1 MSKKLSLAILLS
13 GNGTN
18 FQAIVDSIENGRL
31 KAAIKIVISNNKDAF
46 GLKRAKKHNIKN
58 LCLDHKD
65 FEDRKSYDQK
75 LKEVIKQESVDFIIL
90 AGFMRILGS
99 DFVKN
104 FPNKIINIHPSL
116 LPKFGGKGF
125 YGHHVHKSVLESNEE
140 ESGITIHLVN
150 EKYDEGKILFQ
161 KSTPIFDNDD
171 VASLSSRI
179 HNLEYKY
186 YPQII
191 EKYLL
196 NQL

>member
-1 MSKKLSLAILLS
+1 MFRLALFAS
-13 GNGTN
+13 GSGTN
-18 FQAIVDSIENGRL
+18 VQNICEYFHNHNSIKPEIVLSDKE
-31 KAAIKIVISNNKDAF
+31 DAYA
-46 GLKRAKKHNIKN
+46 LERAKHLNIKSEYFN
-58 LCLDHKD
+58 YISTSSEELLAKIKDHK
-65 FEDRKSYDQK
+65 
-75 LKEVIKQESVDFIIL
+75 VTHIIL
-90 AGFMRILGS
+90 AGYLRLVPSKIIKTF
-99 DFVKN
+99 K
-104 FPNKIINIHPSL
+104 NKILNIHPSL

-125 YGHHVHKSVLESNEE
+125 YGHHVHKSVLESNEP

-171 VASLSSRI
+171 VESLSSRI

>member
-1 MSKKLSLAILLS
+1 MFRLALFAS
-13 GNGTN
+13 GSGTN
-18 FQAIVDSIENGRL
+18 VQNICEYFQNHNSIKSEIVLSDKE
-31 KAAIKIVISNNKDAF
+31 DAYA
-46 GLKRAKKHNIKN
+46 LERAKHLNVKSEHFNYISTSSEELLAKIK
-58 LCLDHKD
+58 DHK
-65 FEDRKSYDQK
+65 
-75 LKEVIKQESVDFIIL
+75 VTHIIL
-90 AGFMRILGS
+90 AGYLRLMPSKIIKTF
-99 DFVKN
+99 K
-104 FPNKIINIHPSL
+104 NKILNIHPSL

-125 YGHHVHKSVLESNEE
+125 YGQHVHKSVLESNEA

-171 VASLSSRI
+171 VESLSSRI

>member
-1 MSKKLSLAILLS
+1 MPSKI
-13 GNGTN
+13 
-18 FQAIVDSIENGRL
+18 
-31 KAAIKIVISNNKDAF
+31 IKTFK
-46 GLKRAKKHNIKN
+46 
-58 LCLDHKD
+58 
-65 FEDRKSYDQK
+65 
-75 LKEVIKQESVDFIIL
+75 
-90 AGFMRILGS
+90 
-99 DFVKN
+99 
-104 FPNKIINIHPSL
+104 NKILNIHPSL

-125 YGHHVHKSVLESNEE
+125 YGHHVHKSVLESNEP

-171 VASLSSRI
+171 VESLSSRI

>member
-1 MSKKLSLAILLS
+1 MFRLALFAS
-13 GNGTN
+13 GSGTN
-18 FQAIVDSIENGRL
+18 VQNICEYFQNHNSIKPEIVLSDKEDAYALESD
-31 KAAIKIVISNNKDAF
+31 NNFNKMCEYFNYITQNWDIP
-46 GLKRAKKHNIKN
+46 LNIKN
-58 LCLDHKD
+58 PETYRQ
-65 FEDRKSYDQK
+65 FWN
-75 LKEVIKQESVDFIIL
+75 
-90 AGFMRILGS
+90 LGYLRLVPS
-99 DFVKN
+99 
-104 FPNKIINIHPSL
+104 KIIKTFKSKILNIHPSL

>member
-1 MSKKLSLAILLS
+1 MFRLALFAS
-13 GNGTN
+13 GSGTN
-18 FQAIVDSIENGRL
+18 VQNICEYFQNHNSIKPIIVLSDKE
-31 KAAIKIVISNNKDAF
+31 DAYV
-46 GLKRAKKHNIKN
+46 LERAKRLNVKSEHFNYISTSSEELLAKIK
-58 LCLDHKD
+58 DHK
-65 FEDRKSYDQK
+65 
-75 LKEVIKQESVDFIIL
+75 VTHIIL
-90 AGFMRILGS
+90 AGYLRLVPSKIIKTF
-99 DFVKN
+99 K
-104 FPNKIINIHPSL
+104 NKILNIHPSL

-125 YGHHVHKSVLESNEE
+125 YGQHVHKSVLESNER

-161 KSTPIFDNDD
+161 KSTLIFDNDD
-171 VASLSSRI
+171 IESLSSRI

>member
-1 MSKKLSLAILLS
+1 MPSKI
-13 GNGTN
+13 
-18 FQAIVDSIENGRL
+18 
-31 KAAIKIVISNNKDAF
+31 IKTFK
-46 GLKRAKKHNIKN
+46 
-58 LCLDHKD
+58 
-65 FEDRKSYDQK
+65 
-75 LKEVIKQESVDFIIL
+75 
-90 AGFMRILGS
+90 
-99 DFVKN
+99 
-104 FPNKIINIHPSL
+104 NKILNIHPSL

-125 YGHHVHKSVLESNEE
+125 YGHHVHESVLESNEV

-161 KSTPIFDNDD
+161 KSTPILDNDD

>member
-1 MSKKLSLAILLS
+1 MFRLALFAS
-13 GNGTN
+13 GSGTN
-18 FQAIVDSIENGRL
+18 VQNICEYFKNHNSIKPIIVLSDKEEAYVL
-31 KAAIKIVISNNKDAF
+31 E
-46 GLKRAKKHNIKN
+46 RAKNLNVKSEHFNYISTSSEELLAKIK
-58 LCLDHKD
+58 DHK
-65 FEDRKSYDQK
+65 
-75 LKEVIKQESVDFIIL
+75 VTHIIL
-90 AGFMRILGS
+90 AGYLRLVPSKIIKTF
-99 DFVKN
+99 K
-104 FPNKIINIHPSL
+104 NKILNIHPSL

-125 YGHHVHKSVLESNEE
+125 YGHHVHKSVLESNEQ